1 MTKSLIVDVVA
12 KDPILTTSKS
22 ITNLTLEGVDSAD
35 CFLLLLKA
43 NRVSLMLH
51 SEFNVNH
58 LQLADVFSPLLL
70 NSLLLHIDLSP
81 MTHNRYDFDDS
92 QHDHDIMHMRYG
104 PSLIL
109 SSTLVVSITQKVDP
123 SRAQIFVSF
132 YFIGGFLCLPFISS
146 QALPAFILVSLEDR
160 FGIAIGRV
168 CFASCSALPCLR
180 IPFLTLGNLTG

>member
-1 MTKSLIVDVVA
+1 
-12 KDPILTTSKS
+12 
-22 ITNLTLEGVDSAD
+22 
-35 CFLLLLKA
+35 
-43 NRVSLMLH
+43 MLH

-58 LQLADVFSPLLL
+58 LQLTDVVSPLVL
-70 NSLLLHIDLSP
+70 NSLLLHIDLST

-123 SRAQIFVSF
+123 SRARIFVSF
-132 YFIGGFLCLPFISS
+132 YFIWRFPLFALYFLASI
-146 QALPAFILVSLEDR
+146 AGVILVSLEDR
-160 FGIAIGRV
+160 FGIALGRV
-168 CFASCSALPCLR
+168 CSASCSALPCER